1 MKKPHWTRKARCG
14 FHHIWMRTTRMTIP
28 ASTPRTLPAMTA
40 FRPVPATGFMPLAAV
55 FDLDHTLIAGDATI
69 GWTEYLYERGVVT
82 DPVFREINE
91 RIRPPTTRARSTS
104 PPGCARRFP
113 PTRDLTRPSAM
124 RSSPTSSRRRSV
136 PSPIR
141 RALRRSAP
149 RRPRAC
155 LRSSSPPPTPSS

>member
-1 MKKPHWTRKARCG
+1 
-14 FHHIWMRTTRMTIP
+14 
-28 ASTPRTLPAMTA
+28 MTA

-91 RIRPPTTRARSTS
+91 RMKASYHAGTLDIAAWLREAVPAYSGLDEAERNALVSDFIEEKIRPIAYPQ
-104 PPGCARRFP
+104 GFE
-113 PTRDLTRPSAM
+113 
-124 RSSPTSSRRRSV
+124 
-136 PSPIR
+136 
-141 RALRRSAP
+141 RSAP

-155 LRSSSPPPTPSS
+155 LRSSFPPPTPSS